1 MIKILNL
8 SKALNCQAEIN
19 AYEFDHALWSKSCNP
34 EFKDVYGRNCAFLAE
49 NDGCTLFKTAAEEL
63 ILSST
68 PNKDSIW
75 ETALQC
81 PQCGCGQWDN
91 GAFQLDLYYYAYH
104 YS

>member
-1 MIKILNL
+1 MIKISNL
-8 SKALNCQAEIN
+8 SKALNCQAEKN
-19 AYEFDHALWSKSCNP
+19 AYEFDYALYSKSCNP

-49 NDGCTLFKTAAEEL
+49 NDGCTLFVTAGEEL
-63 ILSST
+63 ILRRT

-81 PQCGCGQWDN
+81 PQCGCGPE
-91 GAFQLDLYYYAYH
+91 GAFKLDLYYYAYH